1 MDARL
6 RRWFSVPTI
15 LLLLVALSL
24 QLLTPAAAASSGKMY
39 WTDLGPPK
47 ISRAN
52 LDGSTVEDLVADPS
66 GSVALDVAAGKLY
79 WSLSTDDG
87 KVRRSNLDGT
97 AVEDLING
105 LYRPNGIAL
114 DLTAGKLYYVTD
126 NGHAIQRADLSGA
139 NIVPVLGGLSEA
151 RHLALDTVNGKLYW
165 SDAMQD
171 AVNRANLDGT
181 GAEVLVSSQT
191 GPYGIAL
198 DVSNNHMYWT
208 DTSEGTIQRAA
219 LDGSGVVTLV
229 SGRPIG
235 PDMALAVAGGK
246 MYWVTLEGTGL
257 SKVQRANL
265 DGSGVEDLVTGLSV
279 PHGLALDLTAF
290 SYSFSGFFSP
300 VDNLP
305 TLNQVNAGR
314 AIPVKFS
321 LSGDQGL
328 DIFAAGYPASQRI
341 NCNSSVAIDPVEE
354 TVTAG
359 GSSLSYNAATDTYT
373 YIWKTNKSWDGTC
386 RQLNVKLADS
396 SDHLVNFKFK

>member
-1 MDARL
+1 MDAGL
-6 RRWFSVPTI
+6 RRWLSVLAI

-24 QLLTPAAAASSGKMY
+24 QLPIPAAATSFGKMY

-52 LDGSTVEDLVADPS
+52 LDGSAVEDVATDPS
-66 GSVALDVAAGKLY
+66 GSLALDVAGGKLY
-79 WSLSTDDG
+79 WTLAGDDG
-87 KVRRSNLDGT
+87 KVRRANLDGSG
-97 AVEDLING
+97 VEDLVTG

-114 DLTAGKLYYVTD
+114 DLAAGKMYYVTD
-126 NGHAIQRADLSGA
+126 NGHTIQRADLSGA
-139 NIVPVLGGLSEA
+139 NAATVLASLSEA

-165 SDAMQD
+165 SDAAQD
-171 AVNRANLDGT
+171 AVSRANLNGT
-181 GAEVLVSSQT
+181 GTEVLVSSQT

-198 DVSNNHMYWT
+198 DVPNNSMYWT

-219 LDGSGVVTLV
+219 LDGSGVVALV

-235 PDMALAVAGGK
+235 PGIALDVVAGK

-257 SKVQRANL
+257 SKIQRANL

-279 PHGLALDLTAF
+279 PHGLSLDLTTF
-290 SYSFSGFFSP
+290 SYSFSGFFHP

-328 DIFAAGYPASQRI
+328 DIFMSGYPASQRI
-341 NCNSSVAIDPVEE
+341 DCDSSLPTDMVEE

-359 GSSLSYNAATDTYT
+359 SSSLSYDAATDTYT
-373 YIWKTNKSWDGTC
+373 YVWKTSKSWAGTC
-386 RQLNVKLADS
+386 RQLNVKLADG
-396 SDHLVNFKFK
+396 SDHFANFKLK